1 MGLLWMSGSQAQLQ
15 KFNQGTKREFMFK
28 EGPVFLA
35 TGLLRILGEGIASPH
50 MTSSCQGDG

>member
-1 MGLLWMSGSQAQLQ
+1 MSGSQAQLQ